1 MLRFRDYIDKLNIVN
16 DGTRSLME
24 SIAIPEVERALK
36 DWNKIDHSGILIGG
50 CAIGYYSKPR
60 ATTDIGDI
68 VSMIE
73 TGKVDLN
80 GFHLSKKNIDDFEE
94 IKERFV

>member
-1 MLRFRDYIDKLNIVN
+1 MVSQSDINLSSELVKKVFDTAIVSNGVNIASPSALV
-16 DGTRSLME
+16 
-24 SIAIPEVERALK
+24 ALK
-36 DWNKIDHSGILIGG
+36 LQRLKRH
-50 CAIGYYSKPR
+50 
-60 ATTDIGDI
+60 DIGDI